1 MIKRILGVS
10 IAVAII
16 IIVLIEPTF
25 EVLNQGYFFNQE
37 ENLLEPAF
45 WFNGFI
51 IVSAIVILM
60 FKQIIQTLW
69 WRWAK
74 WVMLVSLP
82 VILSGSTSGYAWL
95 RRTDLAIL
103 CGLLLLSSTVVFA
116 LTARF
121 YFKIK

>member
-1 MIKRILGVS
+1 
-10 IAVAII
+10 
-16 IIVLIEPTF
+16 VLIEPTF